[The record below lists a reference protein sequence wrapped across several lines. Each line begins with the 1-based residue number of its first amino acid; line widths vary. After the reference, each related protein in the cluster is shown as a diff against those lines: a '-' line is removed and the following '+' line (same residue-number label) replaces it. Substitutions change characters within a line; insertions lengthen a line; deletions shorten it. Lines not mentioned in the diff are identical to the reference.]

1 MFIENILAI
10 IVMILLIISLVFIII
25 SACHNH
31 NISKWYITSG
41 ITFILA
47 VTICGITS
55 FNTKCVK
62 YYENDYDL
70 PALATYTNAEIRYV
84 DSNKEDRIEHK
95 ICFDQ
100 ERWIYYTR
108 KDPTYSQFRKSK

>member
-10 IVMILLIISLVFIII
+10 IAMISLIISFMCIII

-31 NISKWYITSG
+31 NVSIWYIMG
-41 ITFILA
+41 GFIFILA

-55 FNTKCVK
+55 LNTKCIK

-70 PALATYTNAEIRYV
+70 PALAAYTNAEIRYV
-84 DSNKEDRIEHK
+84 DSKKEDRIEHR
-95 ICFDQ
+95 ICFGQ